1 MNLILLAIAPGI
13 AICLFIF
20 YRDAFNKEPKLNLI
34 ITFILGALTVFPAG
48 LLEDAIIDKSENS
61 IAGMAIRA
69 FFLVALVEECVKF
82 AVLRAY
88 SYPKKSFDEPL
99 DGIVYGVMASMGFAT
114 LENIFYVLNPPPGF
128 TSVNVGFSR
137 MFTAVPG
144 HAIFGVLMGYFAG
157 KAKFNPSRGAVLLLQ
172 GLFWA
177 VVFHGAYDFLLFLQ
191 ESPEVNHDVANGL
204 LFFGAIASLIVG
216 LRLGFIHIKTH
227 RLLSQQT
234 YKPAQSMTIRGAV
247 PADIPLI
254 RDLTYKIWPQTYGS
268 ILSKEQIDYML
279 NLMYSESAL
288 QQQMQQN
295 NEFVILYN
303 GNEPIGFASIGQ
315 TAPTIFKLHK
325 IYVLPTRQGQG
336 AGSFIID
343 QVIKAVKPR
352 GATSLQLN
360 VNRQNNAKS
369 FYEKIGFIVIGQE
382 DIDIGSGYFM
392 NDYVMEKKL

>member
-48 LLEDAIIDKSENS
+48 YLEEAIIDNNANG
-61 IAGMAIRA
+61 IADMAVRA
-69 FFLVALVEECVKF
+69 FFLVALVEEAVKF

-144 HAIFGVLMGYFAG
+144 HAVFGVLMGYFAG
-157 KAKFNPSRGAVLLLQ
+157 KAKFNPGKSAILLFQ
-172 GLFWA
+172 GFFWA
-177 VVFHGAYDFLLFLQ
+177 VLFHGAYDFFLFLQ
-191 ESPEVNHDVANGL
+191 GSPEVNPDVANGL
-204 LFFGAIASLIVG
+204 LFGGAIASLVVG
-216 LRLGFIHIKTH
+216 LRLSFIHIRAH
-227 RLLSQQT
+227 RRLSQQT
-234 YKPAQSMTIRGAV
+234 YQPSQLMSIRGAITS
-247 PADIPLI
+247 DIPLI
-254 RDLTYKIWPQTYGS
+254 RDLTYKIWPQTYSS

-279 NLMYSESAL
+279 NMMYSETAL
-288 QQQMQQN
+288 KQQMQQGH
-295 NEFVILYN
+295 EFIILYS
-303 GNEPIGFASIGQ
+303 GNEPVGFASISQ
-315 TAPTIFKLHK
+315 TAPATFKLHK
-325 IYVLPTRQGQG
+325 IYVLPSQQGRG
-336 AGSFIID
+336 AGTYIID
-343 QVIKAVKPR
+343 QVIKAIKPR
-352 GATSLQLN
+352 GATALQLN
-360 VNRQNNAKS
+360 VNRQNNAKG
-369 FYEKIGFIVIGQE
+369 FYERSGFMVIGQE
-382 DIDIGSGYFM
+382 DIDIGNGYFM